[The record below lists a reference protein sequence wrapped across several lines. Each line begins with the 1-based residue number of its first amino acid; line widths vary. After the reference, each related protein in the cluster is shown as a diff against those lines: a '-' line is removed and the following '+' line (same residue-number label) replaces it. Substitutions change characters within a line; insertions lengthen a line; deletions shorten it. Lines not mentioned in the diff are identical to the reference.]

1 MPAMLPMWGLRAELP
16 ALDWTQE
23 KAKPTADPST
33 TAVKRSGSATVRQL
47 LRNVSSMAR
56 RPQIYLRAHPDSE
69 DQRVARPPSGIG
81 PNV

>member
-1 MPAMLPMWGLRAELP
+1 
-16 ALDWTQE
+16 
-23 KAKPTADPST
+23 
-33 TAVKRSGSATVRQL
+33 L

-56 RPQIYLRAHPDSE
+56 RPQIYLRTHPDSE